1 MNVKR
6 VFITFVTVIV
16 LLVIWAATF
25 IFEPTQSVDIVVIGA
40 GASGMSAALEAH
52 ALGADVILLE
62 KMPYVGGNTL
72 RATAGINAVGTP
84 QQIET
89 GIEDSIEL
97 FKEDTFKSGHDTNN
111 AVMIEILASESKD
124 AVKWLSDLGVDLDDV
139 GILAGHTVA
148 RTHRPSGGQPIG
160 AEIVDKLNAK
170 IQETTIDLRLENKA
184 VKLITN
190 SDGAVTGV
198 VVEDKSGKSY
208 KIRSKSVVIATG
220 GFGGSPEVFVYYN
233 QKLKG
238 YNTTNSPSA
247 TGDFITL
254 VQDLNVQLV
263 DMDYIQTHPTVSPQ
277 YGVLITEALRGNGG
291 ILVNNSGKRF
301 SDEMKNRDL
310 LSEDILKQKDK
321 EVYLIFN
328 EGIRNSLAASDDYID
343 MDIITSGE
351 TVADLAEKLR
361 LDQLQLENTITDYN
375 TYVENGSDKAFSRK
389 SIKVGLESGP
399 YYAIQVVPAVHYCM
413 GGILIDDQGRV
424 LNTDNLPVAGLF
436 ASGEATGGIHGQNR
450 LGGNSL
456 LDAVVFGRIA
466 GESAVGD

>member
-6 VFITFVTVIV
+6 VFIGFATVMV
-16 LLVIWAATF
+16 LLVIWATSF
-25 IFEPTQSVDIVVIGA
+25 IVEPTQSVDVVVIGA
-40 GASGMSAALEAH
+40 GASGISAALEAYG
-52 ALGADVILLE
+52 LGADVVLLE

-72 RATAGINAVGTP
+72 RATAGINSVGTP
-84 QQIET
+84 QQVEN
-89 GIEDSIEL
+89 GIEDSVEL

-111 AVMIEILASESKD
+111 AVMIEILASESKS
-124 AVKWLSDLGVDLDDV
+124 AVDWLSGLDVDLDDV
-139 GILAGHTVA
+139 GILAGHSVA

-160 AEIVDKLNAK
+160 AEIVEKLYAK
-170 IQETTIDLRLENKA
+170 ILETEIDVRLESKA
-184 VKLITN
+184 VKIN
-190 SDGAVTGV
+190 VGNNGMVTGV

-208 KIRSKSVVIATG
+208 KINARSVVISTG

-254 VQDLNVQLV
+254 VKDLNVQLV

-301 SDEMKNRDL
+301 ADEMKNRDL
-310 LSEDILKQKDK
+310 LSEEILKQKDK

-343 MDIITSGE
+343 MDIITSGN
-351 TVADLAEKLR
+351 TVADLAGKLR
-361 LDQLQLENTITDYN
+361 LDQLQLENTIDDYN
-375 TYVENGSDKAFSRK
+375 RYVTNGFDEGFNRESL
-389 SIKVGLESGP
+389 KVGFEAGP

-413 GGILIDDQGRV
+413 GGILIDDKARV
-424 LNTDNLPVAGLF
+424 IDENNQPIIGLF
-436 ASGEATGGIHGQNR
+436 ASITRA
-450 LGGNSL
+450 
-456 LDAVVFGRIA
+456 
-466 GESAVGD
+466 